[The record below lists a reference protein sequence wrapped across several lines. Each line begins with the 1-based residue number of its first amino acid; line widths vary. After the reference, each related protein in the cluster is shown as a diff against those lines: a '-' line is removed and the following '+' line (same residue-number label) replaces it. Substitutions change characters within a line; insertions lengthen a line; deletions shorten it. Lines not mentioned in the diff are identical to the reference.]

1 MYEND
6 WVTFGLKHLLFRFLI
21 KCIRNV
27 ISQAIIIWSSINLI
41 QSDMSVLILGLT
53 ENVFEVGW
61 FGINAGERRFIEYQ
75 SVSHF
80 LGKSTFETLC

>member
-1 MYEND
+1 
-6 WVTFGLKHLLFRFLI
+6 
-21 KCIRNV
+21 
-27 ISQAIIIWSSINLI
+27 
-41 QSDMSVLILGLT
+41 MSVLILGLT